1 MVENVG
7 KKLAEMIKAAFGTA
21 QITSA
26 GGTSPLIN
34 EVIDVDVP
42 DVDISF
48 GEELPNE
55 LNNSKEGKQIVDS
68 SEKMGEYELGNV
80 GDLQKFTS
88 KQFGNVRS
96 FALNPFGF
104 IIGALIGKFAKGAG
118 IATLAL
124 VLFAVVQFIIAE
136 LMKPG
141 RALDRLFRRI
151 ASEEL
156 LIFTARQE
164 QEELR
169 YGVKQVIITTRP
181 FLRGGRG
188 LVSGNYYL
196 PAGTVRHEFLV
207 TRIPKEDPI
216 LAMRGQGKKGRNAG
230 GFRRN

>member
-1 MVENVG
+1 MAGVG
-7 KKLAEMIKAAFGTA
+7 SKIADMIKAAFGTA

-34 EVIDVDVP
+34 EVIDVQAP

-48 GEELPNE
+48 GEELPQE

-141 RALDRLFRRI
+141 RALDRRFRRI

-156 LIFTARQE
+156 LIFTARQQ

-169 YGVKQVIITTRP
+169 YGMKQVIVTTRP

-188 LVSGNYYL
+188 LVNGNYYA
-196 PAGTVRHEFLV
+196 PEGNVTHNPNE
-207 TRIPKEDPI
+207 TRIPKQDVP
-216 LAMRGQGKKGRNAG
+216 LKNRSQGKKGENVFTG
-230 GFRRN
+230 N

>member
-1 MVENVG
+1 MASIGE
-7 KKLAEMIKAAFGTA
+7 KIKTMIEQAFATA

-34 EVIDVDVP
+34 EVISVDVTAI
-42 DVDISF
+42 DVSLGD
-48 GEELPNE
+48 ELPQE
-55 LNNSKEGKQIVDS
+55 LTKSKDGKKITDAADTV
-68 SEKMGEYELGNV
+68 GEYELGNV
-80 GDLQKFTS
+80 GDVQKFTA
-88 KQFGNVRS
+88 KQFGNIKS

-118 IATLAL
+118 VAALAL
-124 VLFAVVQFIIAE
+124 VLFTVVQFIIDE

-141 RALDRLFRRI
+141 RALDRRFRRL

-169 YGVKQVIITTRP
+169 FGIKQVIITTRP
-181 FLRGGRG
+181 LLRGGKG
-188 LVSGNYYL
+188 QF
-196 PAGTVRHEFLV
+196 GTNFFGHQPNIRPEVYEA
-207 TRIPKEDPI
+207 RIPKQEVK
-216 LAMRGQGKKGRNAG
+216 LALRGQGKSGRNVG